1 MTASDAEHS
10 RPTGLTENVRS
21 AASAIDR
28 LVARTAEKNSLI
40 RSLSFLFTFFV
51 VVTCARANDLAV
63 DLGKEMRRNFRNP
76 DGSCVQCSLGMCGV
90 DQNVPAASTLLWRSR
105 YGPAE
110 RGGSGPSRVARYS
123 RERGIK
129 IYNITGSP
137 TFAWMDWE
145 TRNGRGAAIGA
156 GRSHFQTLMGHS
168 GRRYYVCNNNSTH
181 RIDEYSP
188 AGFSKLHRSSG
199 LRCVILDAP
208 PHPARPKY
216 RRYW

>member
-1 MTASDAEHS
+1 M
-10 RPTGLTENVRS
+10 
-21 AASAIDR
+21 
-28 LVARTAEKNSLI
+28 I

-63 DLGKEMRRNFRNP
+63 DLAVDLDKEMRRNFRNP
-76 DGSCVQCSLGMCGV
+76 DGSCCQCSIGMLGV
-90 DQNVPAASTLLWRSR
+90 DQNVPAASTLLWQSR

-137 TFAWMDWE
+137 TFAWLDWA
-145 TRNGRGAAIGA
+145 TRNGRGAAFGA

-188 AGFSKLHRSSG
+188 AAFSKLHRSSG
-199 LRCVILDAP
+199 LWCVILDAP
-208 PHPARPKY
+208 PHPARPRYK
-216 RRYW
+216 RYWK